1 MTITAMII
9 VDNVV
14 VVVEVTSG
22 SLAITTIATTATIL
36 LPV

>member
-1 MTITAMII
+1 MTI
-9 VDNVV
+9 VDNV

-22 SLAITTIATTATIL
+22 SLAITTIATTATIP